1 MGTVRDEVEE
11 LGKKITKDAK
21 QGALKNKKTGALDSS
36 FNYEYS
42 FISDEKFNIV
52 IFEKFY
58 GKYLNKKTGYM
69 DKAIE
74 KNLDK
79 GVESIMNVMADEFL
93 NEISNKLK

>member
-1 MGTVRDEVEE
+1 MSVKNELDK
-11 LGKKITKDAK
+11 LGKNITKDAK
-21 QGALKNKKTGALDSS
+21 QGALKNKKTGQLDKS
-36 FNYEYS
+36 FSYEYS

-52 IFEKFY
+52 IYEKYY
-58 GKYLNKKTGYM
+58 GKFLNKKTGYM

-79 GVESIMNVMADEFL
+79 GIESITNVMADEFL